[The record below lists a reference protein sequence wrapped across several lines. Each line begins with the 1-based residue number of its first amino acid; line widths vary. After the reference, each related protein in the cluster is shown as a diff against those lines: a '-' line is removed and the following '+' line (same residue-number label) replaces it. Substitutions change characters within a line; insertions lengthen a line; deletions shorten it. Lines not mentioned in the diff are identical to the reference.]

1 MKDDKSVSI
10 SKRMEELEEKMNW
23 FKGDEFTL
31 DEAAERY
38 AEVEKMAGE
47 IEEIYPD
54 IDVDFHCGGQP
65 IYYYVLSV
73 E

>member
-47 IEEIYPD
+47 IEEIL
-54 IDVDFHCGGQP
+54 IEMQN
-65 IYYYVLSV
+65 SV
-73 E
+73 ELIQKRFD

>member
-31 DEAAERY
+31 DEAAERS

-47 IEEIYPD
+47 IEEILMEM
-54 IDVDFHCGGQP
+54 QN
-65 IYYYVLSV
+65 SV
-73 E
+73 ELIQKRFD

>member
-1 MKDDKSVSI
+1 MKDGKSVSI

-38 AEVEKMAGE
+38 AEVERMASE
-47 IEEIYPD
+47 IEEILMEM
-54 IDVDFHCGGQP
+54 QN
-65 IYYYVLSV
+65 SV
-73 E
+73 ELIQKRFD

>member
-38 AEVEKMAGE
+38 AEVEKMADE
-47 IEEIYPD
+47 IEEILMEM
-54 IDVDFHCGGQP
+54 QN
-65 IYYYVLSV
+65 SV
-73 E
+73 ELIQNRFD

>member
-23 FKGDEFTL
+23 FKGDEVTL

-38 AEVEKMAGE
+38 AEVEKLAGE
-47 IEEIYPD
+47 IEEILMEM
-54 IDVDFHCGGQP
+54 QN
-65 IYYYVLSV
+65 SV
-73 E
+73 ELIQKRFD

>member
-1 MKDDKSVSI
+1 MKYDKSVSI

-47 IEEIYPD
+47 IEEILMEM
-54 IDVDFHCGGQP
+54 QN
-65 IYYYVLSV
+65 SV
-73 E
+73 ELIQKRFD

>member
-1 MKDDKSVSI
+1 MKDDNSVSI

-47 IEEIYPD
+47 IEEILMEM
-54 IDVDFHCGGQP
+54 QN
-65 IYYYVLSV
+65 SV
-73 E
+73 ELIQKRFD

>member
-10 SKRMEELEEKMNW
+10 SNRMEELEEKMNW

-38 AEVEKMAGE
+38 AEVERMASE
-47 IEEIYPD
+47 IEEILMEM
-54 IDVDFHCGGQP
+54 QN
-65 IYYYVLSV
+65 SV
-73 E
+73 ELIQKRFD

>member
-23 FKGDEFTL
+23 FKSDEFTL

-47 IEEIYPD
+47 IEEML
-54 IDVDFHCGGQP
+54 VEMQN
-65 IYYYVLSV
+65 SV
-73 E
+73 ELIQKRFD

>member
-38 AEVEKMAGE
+38 AEVERMAGG
-47 IEEIYPD
+47 IEEILMEM
-54 IDVDFHCGGQP
+54 QN
-65 IYYYVLSV
+65 SV
-73 E
+73 ELIQKRFD

>member
-1 MKDDKSVSI
+1 MKDDKSVPI

-38 AEVEKMAGE
+38 AEVERMAGE
-47 IEEIYPD
+47 IEEILMEM
-54 IDVDFHCGGQP
+54 QN
-65 IYYYVLSV
+65 SV
-73 E
+73 ELIQKRFD

>member
-31 DEAAERY
+31 DEAA
-38 AEVEKMAGE
+38 VGL
-47 IEEIYPD
+47 I
-54 IDVDFHCGGQP
+54 
-65 IYYYVLSV
+65 
-73 E
+73 

>member
-38 AEVEKMAGE
+38 AEVERMASE
-47 IEEIYPD
+47 IEEILMEM
-54 IDVDFHCGGQP
+54 QN
-65 IYYYVLSV
+65 SV
-73 E
+73 ELIQKKFD

>member
-47 IEEIYPD
+47 IEEILMEM
-54 IDVDFHCGGQP
+54 QN
-65 IYYYVLSV
+65 SV
-73 E
+73 ELIQKRLA

>member
-47 IEEIYPD
+47 IEEILMEM
-54 IDVDFHCGGQP
+54 QN
-65 IYYYVLSV
+65 SV
-73 E
+73 ELIQKRFD

>member
-38 AEVEKMAGE
+38 AEAEKMAGE
-47 IEEIYPD
+47 IEEILMEM
-54 IDVDFHCGGQP
+54 QN
-65 IYYYVLSV
+65 SV
-73 E
+73 ELIQKRFD

>member
-23 FKGDEFTL
+23 FRGDEFTL

-38 AEVEKMAGE
+38 AEVERMAGE
-47 IEEIYPD
+47 IEEILMEM
-54 IDVDFHCGGQP
+54 QN
-65 IYYYVLSV
+65 SV
-73 E
+73 ELIQKRFD